1 MLPILTVQAV
11 SPMLATSIMFQAV
24 AMGVE
29 GILVMAIQTRNSY
42 VWLLKCIFRLDL
54 IYFSMFFICW

>member
-1 MLPILTVQAV
+1 MAVIDRKSTMLPILTVQAV
-11 SPMLATSIMFQAV
+11 SPMLATSITFQAV

-42 VWLLKCIFRLDL
+42 VRLLKCIF
-54 IYFSMFFICW
+54 

>member
-1 MLPILTVQAV
+1 
-11 SPMLATSIMFQAV
+11 MLATSIMFQAV

-42 VWLLKCIFRLDL
+42 VRLLKCIFKVGFDL
-54 IYFSMFFICW
+54 FFHVFFLGNSG